1 MKLLPTL
8 SAALLA
14 VTAAEAGARLGESA
28 SAQGQAQLEPLEY
41 FDKLMPVLTHD
52 RCANCHGQVDP
63 FTNRDHEGGQ
73 IDPGENCTQSHCHTQ
88 ANNTNQEGED
98 DWKTAPEAV
107 WFVKP
112 AAAGGFALKSDRELC
127 EQMADRVANRGKQE
141 FMDHLQTDFQIKL
154 GFEGRS
160 GGANTDPQG
169 VPPPLPKTKF
179 LVEAARWMDDG
190 FAVCEREGTIVRT
203 ETIESDRTYNPG
215 TIQEMRVK
223 QSGKREVTV
232 RLANGRFE
240 TNVEVHGTVTMTQTI
255 RGERNG
261 VPCTTVITTE
271 VAYSEVDDPSPGLFP
286 GQSGSASVNVKL
298 EANGEYTVVVHLG
311 KEKHRSVESSSLQ
324 DGCGTVLRP
333 SPPETLETNWSPTT
347 FLFRGKLTD
356 PRDRTRL
363 AGRELHRWFER
374 ISPDED
380 PWLPDH
386 YAAMAQDGTIH
397 PVDIK
402 TSWNIRYRP

>member
-1 MKLLPTL
+1 MKLLPIL
-8 SAALLA
+8 CAALVA
-14 VTAAEAGARLGESA
+14 ITAAAAGTRGGQSA

-41 FDKLMPVLTHD
+41 FDELMPVLTHD
-52 RCANCHGQVDP
+52 RCANCHGGVNP
-63 FTNRDHEGGQ
+63 STGRDHEGGQ
-73 IDPGENCTQSHCHTQ
+73 IDPGENCTQSGCHTQ
-88 ANNTNQEGED
+88 ANNTNPESED
-98 DWKTAPEAV
+98 DWKAAPEAV

-112 AAAGGFALKSDRELC
+112 AAAGGFTLKTNRELC
-127 EQMADRVANRGKQE
+127 DQMADRVANRGKQE
-141 FMDHLQTDFQIKL
+141 FMDHLQNDFQIDL

-169 VPPPLPKTKF
+169 DAPRLPKTKF
-179 LVEAARWMDDG
+179 LVAAAQWMDDG

-223 QSGKREVTV
+223 QSGTREVTV

-240 TNVEVHGTVTMTQTI
+240 TNLKVHGTVTTTQTI
-255 RGERNG
+255 RGERDG

-286 GQSGSASVNVKL
+286 GQSGSARVNVKL
-298 EANGEYTVVVHLG
+298 EANGEYTVVVYLG
-311 KEKHRSVESSSLQ
+311 KETHRSVESSSLLN
-324 DGCGTVLRP
+324 GCGSPLRP
-333 SPPETLETNWSPTT
+333 SPPETRVTDWAKTS
-347 FLFRGKLTD
+347 FLFRGKLSD

-397 PVDIK
+397 PVDIR